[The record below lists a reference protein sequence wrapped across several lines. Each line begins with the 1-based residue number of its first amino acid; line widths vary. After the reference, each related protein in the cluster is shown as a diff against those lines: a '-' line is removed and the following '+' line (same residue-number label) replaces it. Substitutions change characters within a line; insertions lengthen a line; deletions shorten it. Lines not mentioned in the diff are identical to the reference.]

1 MRAQDADRLARWIAD
16 NQPRLFAQL
25 LTRSGLPKEE
35 LAGIFDSLSTFG
47 TSVGNA
53 VSSVGSYLTSQDG
66 LNSIAK
72 LGTTYLQTQAQ
83 RDALQT
89 QLRLAQ
95 SGQPLAPIY
104 TATPY
109 TTAIAN
115 GVYYQP
121 NPTVPAQ
128 PFNASL
134 VSAPEA
140 QIGGIPVKWIAIGG
154 VALLV
159 LVFVIKSSR

>member
-1 MRAQDADRLARWIAD
+1 MRPQDADRLARWIAD

-25 LTRSGLPKEE
+25 LSRSGLPKEE
-35 LAGIFDSLSTFG
+35 LSGIFDSLSTFG
-47 TSVGNA
+47 SAVGNA
-53 VSSVGSYLTSQDG
+53 VSSVGTYLTSQEG
-66 LNSIAK
+66 LNSITK

-89 QLRLAQ
+89 QLQLAR

-104 TATPY
+104 TATPN

-121 NPTVPAQ
+121 NPTIPAQ
-128 PFNASL
+128 PFNPSL
-134 VSAPEA
+134 IATPEA

-154 VALLV
+154 IALLALV
-159 LVFVIKSSR
+159 LIFKTSR